1 MRRGISHSGS
11 GIDELRSRDVAG
23 SHRTPI
29 EDDAAQAASWTTRS
43 VREVTGERTTVHL
56 VLPDMRGRLRVVWR
70 EGERVQMGSE
80 ATAMRRMAFESLTSS
95 HLEPSSN
102 RVTDR
107 QRWCGFFPLHH
118 GGRPLGV
125 LEVIAPVDV
134 FRNRWENL
142 SAMADQLALRLEDI
156 AERDRLRRA
165 IVSLEADAE
174 LRSELLRAEEP
185 EAALQIA
192 GDSVARGYG
201 VPVGVW
207 WNEHQGP
214 LSFTVACGVTDQAR
228 QDIRDRIGTIPPWG
242 MLTTQE
248 RTSLRRLFGEAVGAK
263 QVSAREWDGGVLMV
277 GSGEP
282 ELRRRIRAVGS
293 LLEEALPLLIVTSRE
308 LRRNMEIDLGLAWTA
323 HELSGPL
330 LSIKAA
336 LEQLLTRR
344 ALGGEALLTLSL
356 RELEQLVGDMGGILG
371 WAVGSRPLNPSF
383 QDVSQL
389 VEAAVDPYRKNSSS
403 HRIEVIAPRP
413 AMAEVD
419 PTHLRAAVANL
430 VRNAVAYSDPGSTV
444 VVEIVDEGARIRLSV
459 RDQGPGIPAGERETI
474 FDPFV
479 RGEAGSRRGRGSGLG
494 LFITRRVVEA
504 HGGTVWLDPGYPGA
518 DFQMVLPVDRREAP
532 RFAS

>member
-1 MRRGISHSGS
+1 
-11 GIDELRSRDVAG
+11 
-23 SHRTPI
+23 
-29 EDDAAQAASWTTRS
+29 
-43 VREVTGERTTVHL
+43 
-56 VLPDMRGRLRVVWR
+56 
-70 EGERVQMGSE
+70 
-80 ATAMRRMAFESLTSS
+80 
-95 HLEPSSN
+95 
-102 RVTDR
+102 
-107 QRWCGFFPLHH
+107 
-118 GGRPLGV
+118 
-125 LEVIAPVDV
+125 
-134 FRNRWENL
+134 
-142 SAMADQLALRLEDI
+142 MADQLALRLEDI

-263 QVSAREWDGGVLMV
+263 QVIAREWDGGVLMV

>member
-1 MRRGISHSGS
+1 
-11 GIDELRSRDVAG
+11 
-23 SHRTPI
+23 
-29 EDDAAQAASWTTRS
+29 
-43 VREVTGERTTVHL
+43 
-56 VLPDMRGRLRVVWR
+56 
-70 EGERVQMGSE
+70 
-80 ATAMRRMAFESLTSS
+80 
-95 HLEPSSN
+95 
-102 RVTDR
+102 
-107 QRWCGFFPLHH
+107 
-118 GGRPLGV
+118 
-125 LEVIAPVDV
+125 VIAPVDV

>member
-1 MRRGISHSGS
+1 MRRGISHSG
-11 GIDELRSRDVAG
+11 IDERRSSDLVASQG
-23 SHRTPI
+23 SPI
-29 EDDAAQAASWTTRS
+29 EDDAAQAASWTTRL
-43 VREVTGERTTVHL
+43 VREVTSERTTVHL
-56 VLPDMRGRLRVVWR
+56 VLPDPRGRLRVVWR
-70 EGERVQMGSE
+70 EGERVQMGPE
-80 ATAMRRMAFESLTSS
+80 ATARRRMAFESLTSS
-95 HLEPSSN
+95 HLEPSSS
-102 RVTDR
+102 RLKDG
-107 QRWCGFFPLHH
+107 QRWLGFFPLHR
-118 GGRPLGV
+118 GERPLGV
-125 LEVIAPVDV
+125 LEVVAPADV
-134 FRNRWENL
+134 LRSRWENL
-142 SAMADQLALRLEDI
+142 SAMADQLALRLEEL

-165 IVSLEADAE
+165 IVSLEEDAE
-174 LRSELLRAEEP
+174 LRGELLRAEEP

-192 GDSVARGYG
+192 GVAIARGSG

-207 WNEHQGP
+207 WSEHQGP
-214 LSFTVACGVTDQAR
+214 LSLTVACGVTDQAR
-228 QDIRDRIGTIPPWG
+228 QDVRDRMGTIPPWG
-242 MLTTQE
+242 MLTPQE
-248 RTSLRRLFGEAVGAK
+248 RTSLRRLFGAAVGAK
-263 QVSAREWDGGVLMV
+263 QVSAREVDGAVLMV

-282 ELRRRIRAVGS
+282 ELRRRIRAIGF
-293 LLEEALPLLIVTSRE
+293 LLEEALPLLAATARE
-308 LRRNMEIDLGLAWTA
+308 RRRNMEIDLGLAWTA

-336 LEQLLTRR
+336 LELLVIRG
-344 ALGGEALLTLSL
+344 ASGGDALLTLSL
-356 RELEQLVGDMGGILG
+356 RELEQLVGDMEGILG

-383 QDVSQL
+383 QDVTEL
-389 VEAAVDPYRKNSSS
+389 VEAAVDPYRTDTAS
-403 HRIEVIAPRP
+403 HTIEVIAPRP

-444 VVEIVDEGARIRLSV
+444 VVEIVDEGTRLRLSV
-459 RDQGPGIPAGERETI
+459 RDQGPGIPVGERETI

>member
-1 MRRGISHSGS
+1 
-11 GIDELRSRDVAG
+11 
-23 SHRTPI
+23 
-29 EDDAAQAASWTTRS
+29 
-43 VREVTGERTTVHL
+43 
-56 VLPDMRGRLRVVWR
+56 
-70 EGERVQMGSE
+70 
-80 ATAMRRMAFESLTSS
+80 
-95 HLEPSSN
+95 
-102 RVTDR
+102 
-107 QRWCGFFPLHH
+107 
-118 GGRPLGV
+118 
-125 LEVIAPVDV
+125 
-134 FRNRWENL
+134 
-142 SAMADQLALRLEDI
+142 
-156 AERDRLRRA
+156 A

-479 RGEAGSRRGRGSGLG
+479 RGEAGSRR
-494 LFITRRVVEA
+494 
-504 HGGTVWLDPGYPGA
+504 
-518 DFQMVLPVDRREAP
+518 
-532 RFAS
+532 